1 MSSKKIRRQI
11 IMVIPMLSVIL
22 AIGWFMLGNN
32 ATTVDGK
39 IYKAGNYQIKIAI
52 NPKKP
57 RAGINKLTLLIL
69 DNKGQA
75 INNAKIKAT
84 AIMPAMGSMPEMRA
98 PVEIKPLSNGRYHGE
113 FDLSMAGA
121 WPLTINIES
130 PTYGQA
136 KLQFDLNTSQIGLT
150 LENASP
156 SSQMS
161 SVEQTS
167 GDTGNAKSK
176 PELDAEG
183 FAIAGKFRV
192 RISITPNPPKVGNNK
207 IKVEVKS
214 KQGKPIEKAKIR
226 ALAQYHPDEK
236 TPASNLMIKII
247 EDGKG
252 IYHGEFK
259 LTQAG
264 NWPLAID
271 VETSEFGHGDLVYDM
286 TTGQKTLTLKTAT
299 PGTISHYTCSMH
311 PSVKSKAPGT
321 CPICSMNLVPVSK
334 KEVTSGII
342 RVSAKRRQLIGV
354 TTGKVERKE
363 FIKTIRA
370 AGRVTY
376 NESKVTDISLKFNG
390 WVGKLYA
397 NYVGT
402 AVKKGQPLFTIYSPD
417 LVSAQEEYLE
427 AIRRR
432 SNKNNPLVKA
442 SIRRLLRW
450 NISQDQ
456 INTLT
461 RTRKA
466 LEYMPI
472 LSPVTGTVVK
482 KNIVAGSS
490 FKASKTLL
498 RITDLSTV
506 WVEGQIYEYEIAN
519 VKVGMD
525 VKVLLPDI
533 TGPPIPGKI
542 TYIYPFLESGSRTNR
557 IRVELENKDGKL
569 RPNMYAHVH
578 ILVDQGRKLVVPE
591 SAVLYSG
598 LNRVVFID
606 LGGGRLQPRKIEI
619 GSRND
624 NYIEVKKGLNVGD
637 VVVTS
642 GNFLIGAESKLKS
655 GVDQW

>member
-1 MSSKKIRRQI
+1 MSSKRIRWQI
-11 IMVIPMLSVIL
+11 ILVIPVLLVIL
-22 AIGWFMLGNN
+22 AIGWFISGNN
-32 ATTVDGK
+32 ATTVDSK

-84 AIMPAMGSMPEMRA
+84 AIMPAMGSMAEMRA
-98 PVEIKPLSNGRYHGE
+98 PVEIKHLSNGRYHGK

-121 WPLTINIES
+121 WPLTINIDS
-130 PTYGQA
+130 PANGQA
-136 KLQFDLNTSQIGLT
+136 KFQFDLNTSQVGLT
-150 LENASP
+150 LENATP
-156 SSQMS
+156 VSQSNSMTQAS
-161 SVEQTS
+161 NETS
-167 GDTGNAKSK
+167 NTKNK
-176 PELDAEG
+176 PELDEQG

-286 TTGQKTLTLKTAT
+286 TTGQKPLTLKTAT

-311 PSVKSKAPGT
+311 PSVKSKTPGT

-442 SIRRLLRW
+442 SIITLEHKPR
-450 NISQDQ
+450 SDQ
-456 INTLT
+456 YL
-461 RTRKA
+461 
-466 LEYMPI
+466 
-472 LSPVTGTVVK
+472 
-482 KNIVAGSS
+482 
-490 FKASKTLL
+490 
-498 RITDLSTV
+498 D
-506 WVEGQIYEYEIAN
+506 
-519 VKVGMD
+519 
-525 VKVLLPDI
+525 
-533 TGPPIPGKI
+533 
-542 TYIYPFLESGSRTNR
+542 
-557 IRVELENKDGKL
+557 
-569 RPNMYAHVH
+569 PN
-578 ILVDQGRKLVVPE
+578 P
-591 SAVLYSG
+591 
-598 LNRVVFID
+598 
-606 LGGGRLQPRKIEI
+606 
-619 GSRND
+619 
-624 NYIEVKKGLNVGD
+624 
-637 VVVTS
+637 
-642 GNFLIGAESKLKS
+642 
-655 GVDQW
+655 